1 MIGDFS
7 MKKVAVLWSSPNLD
21 GLTAGAKARF
31 VSGLE
36 EAGAEVQEFHLN
48 RMHLEHCRACGNGWG
63 TCSKKGSC
71 VILDD
76 FAQVYEALREA
87 DGIQS
92 TKKQLRCLCFL
103 EYGEPSQVLS
113 AIVH

>member
-36 EAGAEVQEFHLN
+36 EAGAEVREFHLN
-48 RMHLEHCRACGNGWG
+48 RMHL
-63 TCSKKGSC
+63 
-71 VILDD
+71 
-76 FAQVYEALREA
+76 
-87 DGIQS
+87 
-92 TKKQLRCLCFL
+92 
-103 EYGEPSQVLS
+103 
-113 AIVH
+113 